1 MTIKMEEQANR
12 EFDTCNAMIN
22 ECNQLRRLEFG
33 SILPDTRFV
42 ISEDEYACI
51 MRMKELKDDI
61 ERLRNEYHVHCEQAQ
76 YCRAQTVAAAEKLL
90 DEFNK
95 WDANTSHE

>member
-1 MTIKMEEQANR
+1 MTIEIDDQANR
-12 EFDTCNAMIN
+12 EFDACNAMIT

-42 ISEDEYACI
+42 ISEDEYASI
-51 MRMKELKDDI
+51 LRMRQLKDNI
-61 ERLRNEYHVHCEQAQ
+61 ERLRKEYHVHCEQAQ

-95 WDANTSHE
+95 WDVNKE